1 MNKKLYMDLKEFF
14 LEILTNIRPNM
25 TIEEH
30 TPIGSLKLEDIDFT
44 LIAIECE
51 DKYQIMVDEKSLSGC
66 LFIQDAL
73 EYLINLLE
81 IKDKTYQSFKN

>member
-1 MNKKLYMDLKEFF
+1 MNKTLYIDLKEFF
-14 LEILTNIRPNM
+14 FEILTYIRPNM

-51 DKYQIMVDEKSLSGC
+51 DKYQIMVDEKELANC
-66 LFIQDAL
+66 LFIQDIL
-73 EYLINLLE
+73 EYLMKLLQDKGINTME
-81 IKDKTYQSFKN
+81 